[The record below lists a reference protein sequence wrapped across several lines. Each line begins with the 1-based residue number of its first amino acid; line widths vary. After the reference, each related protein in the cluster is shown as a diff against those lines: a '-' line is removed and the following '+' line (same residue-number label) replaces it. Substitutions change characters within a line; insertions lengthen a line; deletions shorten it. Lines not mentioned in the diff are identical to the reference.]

1 MKDTVDRPGLKL
13 AFAVAR
19 VRLKSTVGQQVSIL
33 PVLEWRYDNYQIC
46 LCTLAPSRAQLPV
59 RRTFAWRIYSF
70 CGVVWQ
76 PSCSAAKRRLLT
88 MLWRWRKSN
97 RCVLVGDSSPICQCR
112 ANYYCHLHCCC
123 RLWKDWFRV
132 SLLASNK
139 RFSFCCFLQ
148 VVSNF
153 LVFLV

>member
-70 CGVVWQ
+70 YGVVWQ
-76 PSCSAAKRRLLT
+76 PSCSAAKRRLCYDV
-88 MLWRWRKSN
+88 SA
-97 RCVLVGDSSPICQCR
+97 R
-112 ANYYCHLHCCC
+112 AT
-123 RLWKDWFRV
+123 DAF
-132 SLLASNK
+132 LLAIPVLSANAGQIITAICTAAADFEK
-139 RFSFCCFLQ
+139 TDLEFLYWRQINGFLSAVFCKLFLTFSSF
-148 VVSNF
+148 
-153 LVFLV
+153 